1 MSANGDL
8 SILSR
13 CRRERFYFIGA
24 LLLVG
29 GMASVWPTTGDELA
43 LSSPFFQIPVFLR
56 VGVGLF
62 LAAMAFY
69 YAARARKAHIWVV
82 LWFVLW
88 PLGEVSSY
96 LWVFVQEVGQDVPGI
111 SAFQA
116 LFIAWGHFLP
126 SILGFMCANDP
137 GSVRMRRVD

>member
-1 MSANGDL
+1 VSANGDL

-96 LWVFVQEVGQDVPGI
+96 LWVLAPVPRVGGARCSRDLRVPGT
-111 SAFQA
+111 F
-116 LFIAWGHFLP
+116 HC
-126 SILGFMCANDP
+126 LGP
-137 GSVRMRRVD
+137 LSPLHPRLHVRK